1 MRHEWRARL
10 WQGLLAAAAPWLVAA
25 VTAADPEPVEN
36 AIGMRFVA
44 IAPGEFAM
52 GSDDE
57 LLAAAPV
64 HRVRITRP
72 FLLGQTEVTN
82 QQWSVVM
89 GKPPSLW
96 TEAEL
101 PVEQVT
107 WHDADRFCR
116 KLSSLPIEHARRR
129 VYRLPT
135 EAEWEY
141 ACRAGSTTRFSF
153 GDDEAALGD
162 YAWFEGNSDLR
173 THPVCRKRPN
183 AWGLYDMH
191 GNVWEWCSDWKAAY
205 PQDDVSDPIGPPQG
219 SDRVFR
225 GNGWHGGAAGLQ
237 AALRAGSDPTL
248 RSPLVGLRVVLEID
262 PAAAAAD

>member
-1 MRHEWRARL
+1 MRHGWRAML
-10 WQGLLAAAAPWLVAA
+10 WPGLLAAAAAWLVAA
-25 VTAADPEPVEN
+25 VTAADPEPFEN
-36 AIGMRFVA
+36 AVGMQFVA
-44 IAPGEFAM
+44 LAPGEFDM
-52 GSDDE
+52 GSDDA

-72 FLLGQTEVTN
+72 FLLGRTEVTN
-82 QQWSVVM
+82 DQWAVVM
-89 GKPPSLW
+89 GKPPSLG
-96 TEAEL
+96 TGGDQ

-116 KLSSLPIEHARRR
+116 TLSALPIEKQHRR

-141 ACRAGSTTRFSF
+141 ACRAGSTSRFSF

-162 YAWFEGNSDLR
+162 YAWFDGNSDLQ
-173 THPVCRKRPN
+173 THPVGRKRPN

-191 GNVWEWCSDWKAAY
+191 GNVWEWCRDWKAAY
-205 PQDDVSDPIGPPQG
+205 PAELVIDPQGPERG

-237 AALRAGSDPTL
+237 TALRGGSSPTL
-248 RSPLVGLRVVLEID
+248 RSPLVGLRVVLEIEPD
-262 PAAAAAD
+262 VAAED